1 MKKQEGNKLRG
12 SAGFTLVE
20 LIVVIAIIGI
30 LAGVGTVGYSGYVKK
45 ANQAADNMLLGA
57 VNTSF
62 AAACMENGFDAVKAS
77 DARLDFGTDGKTLN
91 GLEVVYYNGGA
102 VDAARDSF
110 AKYFNGSNGSSE
122 STFKYLDG
130 SDIQFVN
137 GVFTADPDAIMGK
150 VVNNYRDST
159 YFGNEEDLM
168 QSVDNLTNVFSDW
181 LGDGT
186 APIDTRLAQLSALQ
200 LDAEEITAFKE
211 KYNLNEGSSNTA
223 IANALVLEVA
233 SRTKN
238 ADVQGLYNKLCED
251 GPTALLDG
259 DYMTNLPFAYGIVT
273 AYAKS
278 TYASPEFKDYYSNA
292 TLSAGLNDN
301 DDGNKDSLMTL
312 LQKFGSD
319 PEKGGNINGY
329 FAERGLDDM
338 YGYVGAMTAVD
349 LNSGSVDINA
359 EKAFNNTEILALVQ
373 NLLGSGN

>member
-1 MKKQEGNKLRG
+1 MKKQVGNKLRG

-30 LAGVGTVGYSGYVKK
+30 LAGVGTVGYSGYIKK

-150 VVNNYRDST
+150 AVNNYRGST
-159 YFGNEEDLM
+159 FYGNEAALL

-181 LGDGT
+181 LGSESDS
-186 APIDTRLAQLSALQ
+186 IDTRLNKLGSFG
-200 LDAEEITAFKE
+200 LDADEIAAFKE
-211 KYNLNEGSSNTA
+211 KYNLNKDSSNTA
-223 IANALVLEVA
+223 ISNALVLEVA
-233 SRTKN
+233 SKTKN
-238 ADVQGLYNKLCED
+238 ADVQGLYNAIRTN
-251 GPTALLDG
+251 GASALLDG

-278 TYASPEFKDYYSNA
+278 NYASSDFVEYYNKA
-292 TLSAGLNDN
+292 TLKAGLNNDEGN
-301 DDGNKDSLMTL
+301 DDSIMTL
-312 LQKFGSD
+312 LEKFSTD
-319 PEKGGNINGY
+319 SEKGGNVNAY
-329 FAERGLDDM
+329 FENSGLDDM
-338 YGYVGAMTAVD
+338 YGYVGAMSAID
-349 LNSGSVDINA
+349 LNSVSVSIDDTD
-359 EKAFNNTEILALVQ
+359 AFNNPEILALVKSIL
-373 NLLGSGN
+373 NSGN

>member
-1 MKKQEGNKLRG
+1 MKEQVRKTLRDK
-12 SAGFTLVE
+12 AGFTLVE
-20 LIVVIAIIGI
+20 LIVVIAILGI
-30 LAGVGTVGYSGYVKK
+30 LAGIGTVGYSGYVKK

-251 GPTALLDG
+251 GPEVLLTG
-259 DYMTNLPFAYGIVT
+259 DRMTNLPFAYGIVT
-273 AYAKS
+273 AYAES
-278 TYASPEFKDYYSNA
+278 DYASPEFKNYYSNA
-292 TLSAGLNDN
+292 TLSAGLSD
-301 DDGNKDSLMTL
+301 DDGNTDSLMTL
-312 LQKFGSD
+312 LTKFGSD
-319 PEKGGNINGY
+319 SEKGGNINGY

-359 EKAFNNTEILALVQ
+359 ENAFNNTEILALVQ